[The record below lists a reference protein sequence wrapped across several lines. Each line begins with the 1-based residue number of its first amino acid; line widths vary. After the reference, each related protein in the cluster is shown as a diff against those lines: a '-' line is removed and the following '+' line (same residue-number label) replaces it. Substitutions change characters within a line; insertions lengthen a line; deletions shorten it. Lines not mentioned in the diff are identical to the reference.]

1 MSGPSA
7 PAIRTEELTKV
18 YGRGHKAMTALDGID
33 LTAPAGAVFGL
44 LGHNGAGKSTL
55 LRLLSTLAAP
65 TSGRA
70 WVGGH
75 DVVTHPADVRAAI
88 GITAQQTTLDGRL
101 SGRENLFVFGRLYGL
116 SRATARR
123 TAGELLERYDLAAA
137 GDRPVSAYS
146 GGMRR
151 RLDIASSLLLEPA
164 VLFLDEPTTGLDPH
178 SRTAIWKT
186 VKELAERGTT
196 VLLTTQYLEEADH
209 LAERVAVLDSGR
221 VIADDTPR
229 ALKRRIGLR
238 LSVTLASEESH
249 GTACGLLSGLGVF
262 GLPAPTPRATT
273 ITGSVA
279 AGTLTLPSVLAALN
293 DAGVDVADIGL
304 HEPTLDEAYLALTG
318 GPA

>member
-7 PAIRTEELTKV
+7 PAIRTKELTKV
-18 YGRGHKAMTALDGID
+18 YGRGRKAMTALDGID
-33 LTAPAGAVFGL
+33 LTVPAGTVFGL

-55 LRLLSTLAAP
+55 IRLLSTLAAL

-70 WVGGH
+70 WIGGH
-75 DVVTHPADVRAAI
+75 DVLTHPTEVRAAI
-88 GITAQQTTLDGRL
+88 GVTAQQTTLDQRL
-101 SGRENLFVFGRLYGL
+101 SGRENLFIFGRLHGL
-116 SRATARR
+116 SPAVAHR
-123 TAGELLERYDLAAA
+123 TAAELLERYELAAA
-137 GDRPVSAYS
+137 GDRLVSAYS

-151 RLDIASSLLLEPA
+151 RLDIASSLLLKPA

-178 SRTAIWKT
+178 SRTAIWKA
-186 VKELAERGTT
+186 VKELAEEGTT
-196 VLLTTQYLEEADH
+196 VFLTTQYLEEADH

-221 VIADDTPR
+221 IIADDTPR

-238 LSVTLASEESH
+238 LSVALTSGESH
-249 GTACGLLSGLGVF
+249 ETAYGLLGGLGVT
-262 GLPAPTPRATT
+262 GLPDPTPRATT

-279 AGTLTLPSVLAALN
+279 AGTLTLPSVLTALN
-293 DAGVDVADIGL
+293 DAGVGVADIGL